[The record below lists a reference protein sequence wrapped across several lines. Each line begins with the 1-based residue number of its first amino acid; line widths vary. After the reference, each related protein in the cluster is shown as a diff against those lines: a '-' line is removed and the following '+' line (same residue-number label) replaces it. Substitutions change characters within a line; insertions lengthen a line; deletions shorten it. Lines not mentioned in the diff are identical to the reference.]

1 MLLGIRNGKR
11 GGVHAGTGPLASSG
25 ILPPAIQSTSWPS
38 ALVTSPLPPPPRIL
52 PEIVLD
58 SAARLQGSA
67 EERGVPAAPRRRRSG
82 PSVLHHSGD
91 CRGGQS
97 ARRSAQH
104 SPTPGAGPLQRA
116 PRPRRGL
123 PVPRLGR
130 SGAAEQHF
138 PARGRPPCGT
148 TPPLQLLAP
157 RCHPAHRG
165 LQLQPRGGS
174 VLLQLRGIA
183 LGAAAAGVVGAARSA
198 RPRRPQEPG

>member
-1 MLLGIRNGKR
+1 MGSGVAYTLGPAHWP
-11 GGVHAGTGPLASSG
+11 VLEYCGPPSNPPPG
-25 ILPPAIQSTSWPS
+25 HLPLSPP
-38 ALVTSPLPPPPRIL
+38 PLPPLLRIL

-97 ARRSAQH
+97 ARRSARH
-104 SPTPGAGPLQRA
+104 SPTPGAEPLQRA

-138 PARGRPPCGT
+138 PARGQPPCGT

-165 LQLQPRGGS
+165 LQLPPRGGS
-174 VLLQLRGIA
+174 VLLQLRGVA